1 MSAISGLA
9 SEEEGVAVLQ
19 PNIRKGQ
26 GSLAQADGPKPV
38 RINPGDNGRVP
49 QATCA
54 CILVYESCIFSWLAP
69 YTIGSRG

>member
-38 RINPGDNGRVP
+38 RINPGDNGRDLLKSLMCVP
-49 QATCA
+49 WEQEKTMIWCLTL
-54 CILVYESCIFSWLAP
+54 I
-69 YTIGSRG
+69 